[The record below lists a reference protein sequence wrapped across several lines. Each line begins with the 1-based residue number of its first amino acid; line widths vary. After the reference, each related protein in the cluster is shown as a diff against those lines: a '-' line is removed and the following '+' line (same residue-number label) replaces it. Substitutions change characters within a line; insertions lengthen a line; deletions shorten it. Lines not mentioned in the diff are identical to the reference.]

1 MKLATTILVGLTVV
15 CQWHFILNIVHE
27 MSTVLDIA
35 VFRVWQSYRAG
46 RTPIDQAPLL
56 ANQEGTNYGAI
67 NTDIENK
74 ETEAKLTENEEA
86 H

>member
-1 MKLATTILVGLTVV
+1 MYRGEIDVKLATTILVGLTVV

-46 RTPIDQAPLL
+46 RTPIDQAVSDS
-56 ANQEGTNYGAI
+56 N
-67 NTDIENK
+67 DIK
-74 ETEAKLTENEEA
+74 
-86 H
+86 